1 MSPIKH
7 KISEEQLIEL
17 LRSKDPSGIEYLYD
31 HYSSALY
38 GISFRIV
45 NSQELAEEVLQD
57 SFVNIWKK
65 IGSYDAA
72 KSKLF
77 TWMLNI
83 VRNKSID
90 KVRSAEYRHAD
101 KSDTIMSVV
110 SKVDER
116 ENYQQQ
122 TDTIGLTE
130 VMQTLN
136 EEQRFVL
143 EMVYLK
149 GYTHSEL
156 AKEYKMPLGTV
167 KTRLRSALMAM
178 RQKIGNQ

>member
-1 MSPIKH
+1 
-7 KISEEQLIEL
+7 
-17 LRSKDPSGIEYLYD
+17 
-31 HYSSALY
+31 
-38 GISFRIV
+38 
-45 NSQELAEEVLQD
+45 
-57 SFVNIWKK
+57 
-65 IGSYDAA
+65 
-72 KSKLF
+72 
-77 TWMLNI
+77 
-83 VRNKSID
+83 
-90 KVRSAEYRHAD
+90 
-101 KSDTIMSVV
+101 MSVV